1 MRHRGERASTSGD
14 DWARVHRAYVQLI
27 GTADPVGPLV
37 AEFGAVDLRPRT
49 SLREVASIDIPTGP
63 VVVSGAND
71 LIELRTVVE
80 RVTGPGSWFAHG
92 EAALEGTPR
101 RGRLDLARPAQAMG
115 LVLAL
120 EGFIHDNG
128 GAWRTWRTAVEAIAA
143 GVAELD
149 SLTLE
154 AVVLDLS

>member
-1 MRHRGERASTSGD
+1 MAATSGD
-14 DWARVHRAYVQLI
+14 GWASVQRAYVQLI
-27 GTADPVGPLV
+27 GSADPVGPLV
-37 AEFGAVDLRPRT
+37 AEFGAVDLRPRI
-49 SLREVASIDIPTGP
+49 SLGGLASIDIPTGP
-63 VVVSGAND
+63 VVVSGVDD

-92 EAALEGTPR
+92 GVEVGGTSR

-115 LVLAL
+115 LVIAL
-120 EGFIHDNG
+120 EGLIHDNG
-128 GAWRTWRTAVEAIAA
+128 GAWRTWKTAVEAIAA

>member
-1 MRHRGERASTSGD
+1 MASTRGD
-14 DWARVHRAYVQLI
+14 GWASVQRAYVQLI
-27 GTADPVGPLV
+27 GAADPVGPLV

-49 SLREVASIDIPTGP
+49 SLGGLTSIDMPRGP
-63 VVVSGAND
+63 VVVSGVDD

-92 EAALEGTPR
+92 AAELGGTSR
-101 RGRLDLARPAQAMG
+101 RDRLDLARPAQAMG
-115 LVLAL
+115 LVIAL
-120 EGFIHDNG
+120 EGFIRDNG
-128 GAWRTWRTAVEAIAA
+128 GAWRTWKTAVETIAA
-143 GVAELD
+143 GVAELE